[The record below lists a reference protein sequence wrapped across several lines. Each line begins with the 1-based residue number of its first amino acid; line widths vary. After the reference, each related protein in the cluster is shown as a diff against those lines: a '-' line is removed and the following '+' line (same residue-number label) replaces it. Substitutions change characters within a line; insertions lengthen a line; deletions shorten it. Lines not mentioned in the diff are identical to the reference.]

1 MFFTGKIFFLI
12 LLFSFILEEVYDRH
26 RQRLGDHFQRFL
38 GIKPSAVFQ
47 LVDISLRQAAF
58 QGKRLLGQSFSCSDS
73 SDVVAN
79 DIFSFHEQMILQPV
93 IINKC
98 RQQYFFDSNIAWCYG
113 SLGKI
118 NLLAFELNEATRWKG
133 KR

>member
-1 MFFTGKIFFLI
+1 
-12 LLFSFILEEVYDRH
+12 
-26 RQRLGDHFQRFL
+26 
-38 GIKPSAVFQ
+38 
-47 LVDISLRQAAF
+47 
-58 QGKRLLGQSFSCSDS
+58 
-73 SDVVAN
+73 
-79 DIFSFHEQMILQPV
+79 MILQPV